1 MVHVRHSRNVR
12 RGLHVQAQRACS
24 GRNLLSVSLRARP
37 ALARFHRHAV
47 LPDPVLSAACLSVLA
62 VFPSGLRRR
71 RNVGQRR
78 RPGPLADQI
87 RDTRRLRDA
96 CVARRVGSHQAHC
109 RAARPGDDRRE
120 IREADAMI
128 TLDMMPPLMF
138 GGLVVAM
145 LIGFPVAFT
154 LAAVGLSFGFLA
166 IHLGF
171 FDMNFLQAIPGR
183 VFGSVLSNELL
194 LAIPFFTFMGAIL
207 ERCGLAEDM
216 LDSMGQLFGPI
227 RGGLG
232 YSVIIVGFILG
243 AITGTVAAQVIAM
256 ALISMPIMIR
266 YGYNIRYITG
276 VLAASG
282 TITQLVPPSLVL
294 IVLADQ
300 LGKSVGDM
308 YLGAWGP
315 SVFQILL
322 FAGYTFLL
330 GVFKPD
336 HVPPVPIDARTLTGW
351 ALWRKCLLGIIPSA
365 VLIFVVL
372 GTMMLGLATPTEAGA
387 MGAVG
392 AIVLA
397 AIHSKDFSSTGR
409 KLLIIG
415 VIACGIG
422 TIVGI
427 FLTQGLVFKL
437 AFAITYFA
445 VVWICVEAV
454 RIPVLRDLI
463 KQGYETTMRITTM
476 VVFILIGSTCFS
488 VVFLGVS
495 GGVWLEHLL
504 TSLPGGAWGFLIF
517 INLFIFF
524 LAFFLDF
531 FEIAFIILPMIA
543 PIAQKVLTPVV
554 GPDAALIWFGVM
566 LCVNMQT
573 SFMHPP
579 FGFALFYLRGVAPK
593 DVKSSDIYWGALP
606 WVGLQALMVALVIA
620 FPVTV
625 TGLLD
630 KPANVD
636 LNQIKIDVP
645 QMDLPPLDFG
655 PPAKP

>member
-1 MVHVRHSRNVR
+1 
-12 RGLHVQAQRACS
+12 
-24 GRNLLSVSLRARP
+24 
-37 ALARFHRHAV
+37 
-47 LPDPVLSAACLSVLA
+47 
-62 VFPSGLRRR
+62 
-71 RNVGQRR
+71 
-78 RPGPLADQI
+78 
-87 RDTRRLRDA
+87 
-96 CVARRVGSHQAHC
+96 
-109 RAARPGDDRRE
+109 
-120 IREADAMI
+120 MI
-128 TLDMMPPLMF
+128 TLEMMPPMMF
-138 GGLVVAM
+138 GGLVLAM

-171 FDMNFLQAIPGR
+171 FDLNFLQAIPGR

-194 LAIPFFTFMGAIL
+194 LAIPFFTFMGSVL

-232 YSVIIVGFILG
+232 YSVILVGFILG

-256 ALISMPIMIR
+256 ALISMPVMMR

-315 SVFQILL
+315 SLFQIVL

-330 GVFKPD
+330 GLFKPD
-336 HVPPVPIDARTLTGW
+336 HVPPVPQESRTLAGW
-351 ALWRKCLLGIIPSA
+351 PLWRKCLMGIIPSA

-397 AIHSKDFSSTGR
+397 TIHHKDFSSTGQ

-415 VIACGIG
+415 TITGGIG
-422 TIVGI
+422 TLVGI
-427 FLTQGLVFKL
+427 FVAKGLVFKI
-437 AFAITYFA
+437 AFAVTYLA
-445 VVWICVEAV
+445 VVWICLESV
-454 RIPVLRDLI
+454 RIPGLRDLI
-463 KQGYETTMRITTM
+463 KQGYQSTMRLTTM
-476 VVFILIGSTCFS
+476 VTFILIGSTCFS

-495 GGVWLEHLL
+495 GGEWLEHLL
-504 TSLPGGAWGFLIF
+504 TSLPGGVWGFLIF
-517 INLFIFF
+517 INVFIFF

-543 PIAQKVLTPVV
+543 PVAQKLLAPIV
-554 GPDAALIWFGVM
+554 GADAALIWFGVM
-566 LCVNMQT
+566 ICVNMQT
-573 SFMHPP
+573 SFLHPP
-579 FGFALFYLRGVAPK
+579 FGFALFYLRGVAPRE
-593 DVKSSDIYWGALP
+593 VKSSDIYWGAVP
-606 WVGLQALMVALVIA
+606 WIGLQIIMVVLVIA
-620 FPVTV
+620 VPASVTS
-625 TGLLD
+625 LLG
-630 KPANVD
+630 KSTTVD
-636 LNQIKIDVP
+636 LNKIKIEVPIIDVAP
-645 QMDLPPLDFG
+645 FDLG
-655 PPAKP
+655 PAPTNRQ